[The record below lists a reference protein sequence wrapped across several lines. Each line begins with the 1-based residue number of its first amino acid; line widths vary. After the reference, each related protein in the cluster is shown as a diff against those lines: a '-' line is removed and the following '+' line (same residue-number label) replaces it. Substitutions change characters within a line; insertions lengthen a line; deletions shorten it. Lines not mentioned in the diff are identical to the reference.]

1 MTTDERV
8 DDATD
13 MVVPGYE
20 GDPMGMRTVF
30 QERTSE
36 REIILVI
43 TPDRMRAYMRV
54 VPTPDYSGLTR
65 ETVEAVL
72 AAAGVTHG
80 VVQAGIDLL
89 IAIQNSSEPYN
100 GFFQVARGDP
110 MRTGEDASIEFHVQ
124 PTSLEARYDEND
136 DGGIDFKQLN
146 LIENCFA
153 GQRVASIIPPGPG
166 RPGIDVFG
174 EEIPPQPGQPVL
186 VQPGPGILMSSNGR
200 DFTSEI
206 EGRLVFDDNVL
217 SISPLLEIA
226 RDIDYSVGN
235 VDFVGKVTVK
245 GSLLDGFYINAK
257 RGVELLGD
265 MGAGRITS
273 EGDVKITGGIKGK
286 NAAIITCRNLEA
298 RYIDDATVE
307 ASGDVTATKEIIN
320 SSVKALGRVTTSGA
334 IIGGVV
340 CGFQGVEA
348 DTLGSEMGVTT
359 WVMSGLDWTEENRKD
374 EIRGQLAEYLDRV
387 QSAKVLLDPLFV
399 STEIT
404 ARLGSEQKS
413 MLADLISELR
423 DLREL
428 MTELLEERT
437 RIESR
442 DQIGIVNQINV
453 RKMLY
458 MGVNTRFSE
467 VDGSIKDAVKG
478 PVTVLQDTQRDTLEF
493 AAWVNLP
500 KPEKSVSD
508 LLSEADEATG
518 GVRRRRQ
525 TAETGGF
532 DSVDAP
538 EGGDT
543 MDQTEQ
549 ME

>member
-1 MTTDERV
+1 MTTEERV
-8 DDATD
+8 LDPTD
-13 MVVPGYE
+13 MVVPGHD
-20 GDPMGMRTVF
+20 GDPVGMRTVF
-30 QERTSE
+30 HERTSDW
-36 REIILVI
+36 EIVLVV
-43 TPDRMRAYMRV
+43 TPDRMRAYLRV
-54 VPTPDYSGLTR
+54 IPSLDFSGITR
-65 ETVEAVL
+65 ETIEAVL
-72 AAAGVTHG
+72 AAAGVKHG
-80 VVQAGIDLL
+80 VVQSGIDLVV
-89 IAIQNSSEPYN
+89 AIQNSSEPYN
-100 GFFQVARGDP
+100 GFFQIARGDP
-110 MRTGEDASIEFHVQ
+110 MRTGEDATIEFHVQ
-124 PTSLEARYDEND
+124 PTSLDPRYDEND

-166 RPGIDVFG
+166 RPGVDVFG
-174 EEIPPQPGQPVL
+174 DEIPPQPGQPVL

-217 SISPLLEIA
+217 SISPLLEIS

-235 VDFVGKVTVK
+235 VDFVGKVMVK

-257 RGVELLGD
+257 RGVELLGEV
-265 MGAGRITS
+265 GAGRITS

-307 ASGDVTATKEIIN
+307 ASGDVVATKEIIN
-320 SSVKALGRVTTSGA
+320 SSVKALGRVSTNGA

-387 QSAKVLLDPLFV
+387 QSAKVLLDPLFA

-413 MLADLISELR
+413 MLADLISEMR

-428 MTELLEERT
+428 MTELLEERS
-437 RIESR
+437 RIEGR
-442 DQIGIVNQINV
+442 DQSGMVNQINV

-467 VDGSIKDAVKG
+467 VDGAIKDAVKG
-478 PVTVLQDTQRDTLEF
+478 PVTVKQDTQRDTLDF
-493 AAWVNLP
+493 AAWAELP

-508 LLSEADEATG
+508 LAAEAEEATANGRRRRHSAEADEADG
-518 GVRRRRQ
+518 
-525 TAETGGF
+525 AESAA
-532 DSVDAP
+532 D
-538 EGGDT
+538 
-543 MDQTEQ
+543 TEQ
-549 ME
+549 ITTE

>member
-1 MTTDERV
+1 MTTHERV
-8 DDATD
+8 EDATD

-20 GDPMGMRTVF
+20 GDPVGMRTVF
-30 QERTSE
+30 QERTSD
-36 REIILVI
+36 REIVLVV
-43 TPDRMRAYMRV
+43 TPDRMRAYMRII
-54 VPTPDYSGLTR
+54 PTPDYSGITR
-65 ETVEAVL
+65 EDVEAVL
-72 AAAGVTHG
+72 AAAGVKHG
-80 VVQAGIDLL
+80 IAQSGIDLL
-89 IAIQNSSEPYN
+89 LAIQNSPEPYN

-124 PTSLEARYDEND
+124 PTSMDPRYDEND

-166 RPGIDVFG
+166 RPGVDVFG
-174 EEIPPQPGQPVL
+174 DEITPQPGQPVM

-226 RDIDYSVGN
+226 RDIDYSIGN
-235 VDFVGKVTVK
+235 VDFVGKVTIK

-257 RGVELLGD
+257 RGVELHGD
-265 MGAGRITS
+265 VGAGRITS

-320 SSVKALGRVTTSGA
+320 SSVKSLGRVTTSGA

-387 QSAKVLLDPLFV
+387 QSAKVLLDPLFS

-413 MLADLISELR
+413 MLADLVSELR

-428 MTELLEERT
+428 MSELLEERA
-437 RIESR
+437 RIDAR

-467 VDGSIKDAVKG
+467 VDGAIKDAVKG
-478 PVTVLQDTQRDTLEF
+478 PVTVLQDTQRDTLDF

-500 KPEKSVSD
+500 TPEKSVSD
-508 LLSEADEATG
+508 MLAEADEATG
-518 GVRRRRQ
+518 GARRRRQ
-525 TAETGGF
+525 TTET
-532 DSVDAP
+532 
-538 EGGDT
+538 
-543 MDQTEQ
+543 DQTEDS
-549 ME
+549 EDSENSENITTE